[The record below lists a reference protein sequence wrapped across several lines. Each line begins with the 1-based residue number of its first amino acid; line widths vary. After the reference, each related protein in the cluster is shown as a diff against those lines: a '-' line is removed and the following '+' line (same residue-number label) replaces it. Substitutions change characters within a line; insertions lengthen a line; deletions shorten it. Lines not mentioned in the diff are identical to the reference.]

1 MKEINEMTH
10 DELNELELNIQKR
23 REVLFGVEKG
33 DYFIDKE
40 CSDCIILYKVNS
52 CRKHTCSVD
61 QVALYPDQD
70 IYNSLEIY
78 TIEMEYCEF
87 EDLTKINKELYEK
100 VYNLVSKYE
109 DELEKFKNEYLDK
122 IKKLCYD

>member
-10 DELNELELNIQKR
+10 AELNELELNIQKR
-23 REVLFGVEKG
+23 REVLFGVKKG

-40 CSDCIILYKVNS
+40 CRNCITLYKVNS

-61 QVALYPDQD
+61 QVALYSDQD